1 MSDTEK
7 CRKCFV
13 EALLIHLWVVGE
25 VSIEQRDSIAQ
36 NFEKTSYFGKC

>member
-13 EALLIHLWVVGE
+13 EALFMHLWVVGE
-25 VSIEQRDSIAQ
+25 VSIEQRDRIAQ
-36 NFEKTSYFGKC
+36 NFVKTSYLGKC